1 MFVIRFFWKINE
13 MEKQQKESVGSR
25 DVNLLKV
32 ANMRYIVNDRTDIEN
47 SSRKSLVTDRKEATI
62 SGNRIFI

>member
-25 DVNLLKV
+25 DVNFLKV
-32 ANMRYIVNDRTDIEN
+32 ANIRYIVNDRTDIEN

>member
-25 DVNLLKV
+25 DVNFLKV
-32 ANMRYIVNDRTDIEN
+32 ANIRYIVNDRTDIEN
-47 SSRKSLVTDRKEATI
+47 GSRKSLVTDRKEATI

>member
-1 MFVIRFFWKINE
+1 

-47 SSRKSLVTDRKEATI
+47 SSRKSLITDRKEATI

>member
-32 ANMRYIVNDRTDIEN
+32 ANIRYIVNDRTDIEN
-47 SSRKSLVTDRKEATI
+47 SSRKSLITDRKEATI

>member
-47 SSRKSLVTDRKEATI
+47 GSRKSLVTGRKEATI

>member
-25 DVNLLKV
+25 DVNFLKV
-32 ANMRYIVNDRTDIEN
+32 ANIRYIVNDRTDIEN
-47 SSRKSLVTDRKEATI
+47 SSRKSLVIDRKEATI

>member
-32 ANMRYIVNDRTDIEN
+32 ANIRYIVNDRTDIEN
-47 SSRKSLVTDRKEATI
+47 GSRKSLVTDRKEATI

>member
-47 SSRKSLVTDRKEATI
+47 GSRKSLVTDRKEATI

>member
-32 ANMRYIVNDRTDIEN
+32 ANIRYIVNDRTDIEN